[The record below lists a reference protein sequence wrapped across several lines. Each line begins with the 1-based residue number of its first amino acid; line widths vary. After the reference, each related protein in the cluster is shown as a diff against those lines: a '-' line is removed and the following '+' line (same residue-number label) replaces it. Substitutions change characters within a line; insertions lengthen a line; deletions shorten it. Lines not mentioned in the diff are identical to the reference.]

1 MLKKNLI
8 LPTIISEMD
17 ELNILNGKILNPG
30 SFQISENALKRSLT
44 LYKEDIRLEKSG
56 DVAWF
61 ISSDPIREDLPRY
74 LSQVQLVYQLT

>member
-44 LYKEDIRLEKSG
+44 VYKEDRVWTSQFYKENGIRH
-56 DVAWF
+56 F
-61 ISSDPIREDLPRY
+61 H
-74 LSQVQLVYQLT
+74 SQKVFMIPV